1 MDTKSIGEKMGFNF
15 RKRIRL
21 GKLFNLNIGKSG
33 ASISF
38 GAKGFRQ
45 SFSTR
50 GSSRTTFSLPG
61 TGLSY
66 SKAISAK
73 SILKKF
79 GNRDVFK
86 STTTS
91 ADPETQVNA
100 YREDIALITT
110 LHHFEDYPSGI
121 DWEQVKTEKEPF
133 EKGKPGPHTKEAMKF
148 VEENK
153 PGLFARVFAKGD
165 FKDKSKEV
173 LKEAE
178 IMDEELYSAWENNRI
193 IAERM
198 MNEDKDSYLEV
209 LEDLKLSEE
218 LGHYIRSMDF
228 SYTDHDSL
236 KVDISLSIDDFIP
249 EEYKALTP
257 TGKLSIKKYTKT
269 EYYDIANQFVSGL
282 VLRTAR
288 NLLNILPVEDVFIN
302 VWETEKNKYS
312 GVDENQRILSIL
324 IDRDTFKKINL
335 EKVNPYDALT
345 NFRHE
350 IEFIKTRGFKEVGE
364 LAI

>member
-1 MDTKSIGEKMGFNF
+1 MGFNF

-38 GAKGFRQ
+38 GKKGFRQ
-45 SFSTR
+45 SISTR
-50 GSSRTTFSLPG
+50 GSARTTFSLPG

-79 GNRDVFK
+79 GNREVFK
-86 STTTS
+86 SESGS
-91 ADPETQVNA
+91 ADPKAQVNA

-121 DWEQVKTEKEPF
+121 DWEEVKVEKEPF
-133 EKGKPGPHTKEAMKF
+133 EKGKPGPHTKEAMEF
-148 VEENK
+148 VEENR

-165 FKDKSKEV
+165 FKDKSKEI
-173 LKEAE
+173 LEEAE
-178 IMDEELYSAWENNRI
+178 TMDKELYSAWEHNRI
-193 IAERM
+193 IADRM
-198 MNEDKDSYLEV
+198 MNDDKDGYLEV

-218 LGHYIRSMDF
+218 LGYYIRSMDF
-228 SYTDHDSL
+228 SYTDHDSV
-236 KVDISLSIDDFIP
+236 KVDLSLSIDDFIP
-249 EEYKALTP
+249 EEYKSLTP

-269 EYYDIANQFVSGL
+269 DYYEVANQFVSGL

-302 VWETEKNKYS
+302 VWEIEKNKYS

-324 IDRDTFKKINL
+324 IDRKTFNELNL
-335 EKVNPYDALT
+335 EKVNPFDALT

-350 IEFIKTRGFKEVGE
+350 IEFIKTRGFKEVTE
-364 LAI
+364 LTI

>member
-1 MDTKSIGEKMGFNF
+1 MLYPQVKKMGFNF

-21 GKLFNLNIGKSG
+21 GKLFSLNIGKSG

-66 SKAISAK
+66 SKTISAK

-79 GNRDVFK
+79 GNREVFRK
-86 STTTS
+86 TS
-91 ADPETQVNA
+91 GSENPEAEVNA

-110 LHHFEDYPSGI
+110 LHHYEDYPGGI
-121 DWEQVKTEKEPF
+121 NWEEVKSEEEPF
-133 EKGKPGPHTKEAMKF
+133 EKGKAGPHTEEAMKM
-148 VEENK
+148 VEENR
-153 PGLFARVFAKGD
+153 PGLFARVFRKSD
-165 FKDKSKEV
+165 FEDKSKEV
-173 LKEAE
+173 LEEARK
-178 IMDEELYSAWENNRI
+178 MDEELYAAWENNRI
-193 IAERM
+193 IADRM
-198 MNEDKDSYLEV
+198 MYDDKESHLEV

-218 LGHYIRSMDF
+218 LGYYIKDMDF
-228 SYTDHDSL
+228 SYTDQDSL
-236 KVDISLSIDDFIP
+236 KVEMTLSIDDFIP
-249 EEYKALTP
+249 EEYKTLTP

-269 EYYDIANQFVSGL
+269 DYYEIANQFVSGI

-288 NLLNILPVEDVFIN
+288 NLFNILPVEDVFVN
-302 VWETEKNKYS
+302 VWETELNKYS
-312 GVDENQRILSIL
+312 GVPEKERILSIL
-324 IDRDTFKKINL
+324 IDRDTFMKLNL
-335 EKVNPYDALT
+335 EKVNPFDALT

-350 IEFIKTRGFKEVGE
+350 VEFVKTRGFKEINE
-364 LAI
+364 LNI

>member
-1 MDTKSIGEKMGFNF
+1 MGFNF

-66 SKAISAK
+66 SKTISAK

-79 GNRDVFK
+79 GNREVFK
-86 STTTS
+86 KESGFS
-91 ADPETQVNA
+91 DPETEVNA

-110 LHHFEDYPSGI
+110 LHHYEDFPGGI
-121 DWEQVKTEKEPF
+121 NWEEVKVEAEPF
-133 EKGKPGPHTKEAMKF
+133 EKGKGGPHTEEAMKL
-148 VEENK
+148 VEENR
-153 PGLFARVFAKGD
+153 PGLFARVFGKSD
-165 FKDKSKEV
+165 FEAKSKEV
-173 LKEAE
+173 LEEARK
-178 IMDEELYSAWENNRI
+178 MDEELYTAWENNKV

-198 MNEDKDSYLEV
+198 LHDDKESYLEV

-218 LGHYIRSMDF
+218 LGYYVKSMDF
-228 SYTDHDSL
+228 SYSDEDSL
-236 KVDISLSIDDFIP
+236 KADLMLSIDDFIP
-249 EEYKALTP
+249 EEYKTLTP

-269 EYYDIANQFVSGL
+269 DYYDIANQFVSGI
-282 VLRTAR
+282 VFRTAR
-288 NLLNILPVEDVFIN
+288 NLFNILPLEDVFIN
-302 VWETEKNKYS
+302 VWEIEKNKYS
-312 GVDENQRILSIL
+312 GVDEKVRILSVFM
-324 IDRDTFKKINL
+324 DRETFQKLNL
-335 EKVNPYDALT
+335 EKVNPFDALT

-350 IEFIKTRGFKEVGE
+350 VEFVKTRGFKEVNE
-364 LAI
+364 LSM

>member
-1 MDTKSIGEKMGFNF
+1 MGFNF

-21 GKLFNLNIGKSG
+21 GKLFSLNIGKSG

-66 SKAISAK
+66 SKTLSAK

-79 GNRDVFK
+79 GNREVFRK
-86 STTTS
+86 ESGFS
-91 ADPETQVNA
+91 DPEAEVNA

-110 LHHFEDYPSGI
+110 LHHYEDYPSGI
-121 DWEQVKTEKEPF
+121 DWEEVKVEAEPF
-133 EKGKPGPHTKEAMKF
+133 EKGKTGPHTEEAMKL
-148 VEENK
+148 VEENR
-153 PGLFARVFAKGD
+153 PGLFARVFKKGD
-165 FKDKSKEV
+165 FEDKSKEV
-173 LKEAE
+173 LEEARK
-178 IMDEELYSAWENNRI
+178 MDEELYTAWQNNRI
-193 IAERM
+193 IA
-198 MNEDKDSYLEV
+198 DKMLHDDKESYLEV

-218 LGHYIRSMDF
+218 LGHYVRNMDF

-236 KVDISLSIDDFIP
+236 KVDMILSIDDFIP

-269 EYYDIANQFVSGL
+269 DYYDIANQFVSGL
-282 VLRTAR
+282 VFRTAR
-288 NLLNILPVEDVFIN
+288 NLLNILPVEDVLVN

-312 GVDENQRILSIL
+312 GVDESKRILSIL
-324 IDRDTFKKINL
+324 IDRNTFRKLNL
-335 EKVNPYDALT
+335 EKVNPFDALT

-350 IEFIKTRGFKEVGE
+350 VEFVKTRGFKEVDE
-364 LAI
+364 LKI